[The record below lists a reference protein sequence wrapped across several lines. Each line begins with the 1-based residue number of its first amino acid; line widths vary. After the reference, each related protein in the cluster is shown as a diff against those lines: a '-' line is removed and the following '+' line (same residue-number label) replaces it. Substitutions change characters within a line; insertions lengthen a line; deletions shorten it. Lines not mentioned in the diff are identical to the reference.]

1 MKTIYCLLI
10 SLLLFSCKSI
20 SDNNFD
26 NETLISYESE
36 PCYGKCE
43 VFKLKI
49 NQNKTIEYE
58 GIMNVEKIG
67 KYWAKISVND
77 YNKFKK
83 LISEVDFKITN
94 SVYTSNSTDLH
105 LRVLNIYKKKQDKK
119 ILLFDNIPLELKKIE
134 KEVYEIIK
142 KYKLKFKINKQ
153 R

>member
-119 ILLFDNIPLELKKIE
+119 ILLFDNLFCTRL
-134 KEVYEIIK
+134 
-142 KYKLKFKINKQ
+142 
-153 R
+153 

>member
-20 SDNNFD
+20 RNNNFD

-36 PCYGKCE
+36 PCYSKCE

-58 GIMNVEKIG
+58 GIKNVEKIG
-67 KYWAKISVND
+67 KYWAQISNND

-105 LRVLNIYKKKQDKK
+105 LRVLNIYKNKQDKK
-119 ILLFDNIPLELKKIE
+119 VLLFDNVPLELKKMRY
-134 KEVYEIIK
+134 V
-142 KYKLKFKINKQ
+142 KLL
-153 R
+153 